1 MFIFQVGEILRGRA
15 RFPVIEHSPFPI
27 GCSIFGWY
35 GHLRST
41 LMKGH
46 VMKMGWV
53 FMSSAGLLLCVGCA
67 PMVTVSANGT
77 QKADPPIPPH
87 VTYAIFPAAEVEN
100 DPAFATY
107 SRLIAKKMDEHG
119 YKVSDPRTAKL
130 AVYLAYGIKETSLSA
145 GSLSSNPTM
154 GGTGGMGT
162 GAGAYGTGVSS
173 TGTQLVR
180 RYTSQ
185 VVIVIGD
192 LSQSRAAGSLVEL
205 WRGETM
211 STGDNDLPA
220 LMPLLVEANFRH
232 FGETTSTPVQH
243 TFGEEEIRRL
253 RGTK

>member
-1 MFIFQVGEILRGRA
+1 MIFHDSHTRMAREGECLSSQVGKILRGRA

-46 VMKMGWV
+46 AMKMGWV
-53 FMSSAGLLLCVGCA
+53 FMSSAGLLLCIGCA

-162 GAGAYGTGVSS
+162 GTGAYGTGVSS
-173 TGTQLVR
+173 TGTQL
-180 RYTSQ
+180 
-185 VVIVIGD
+185 
-192 LSQSRAAGSLVEL
+192 EL

-220 LMPLLVEANFRH
+220 LMPLHVEANFRH
-232 FGETTSTPVQH
+232 FGDTTSTPVQH